1 MAAAMSLDHDQSR
14 ELRQTLDQRRA
25 ELMREIRE
33 DLARVRG
40 DTHGEVAGPAADPGD
55 ESVFD
60 LISDLNQ
67 ADARRDVS
75 ELREIEAA
83 RGRFDEGHYGECM
96 ECGQDI
102 GFARLKAQ
110 PAALRCILCQT
121 RFEKTHAAGA
131 PGRSTL

>member
-1 MAAAMSLDHDQSR
+1 MLSQEQTS
-14 ELRQTLDQRRA
+14 ELRQVLEQRRG
-25 ELMREIRE
+25 ELIREIRE

-40 DTHGEVAGPAADPGD
+40 DTFREVAGPAGDPGD
-55 ESVFD
+55 QSVFD

-83 RGRFDEGHYGECM
+83 RNRVDEGTYGECM
-96 ECGQDI
+96 DCGQDI
-102 GFARLKAQ
+102 GFSRLKAN

-121 RFEKTHAAGA
+121 RFEKTHAGGA

>member
-1 MAAAMSLDHDQSR
+1 MAGAMSLSYDQSR
-14 ELRQTLDQRRA
+14 ELRQALEQRRG
-25 ELMREIRE
+25 ELIREIRE

-40 DTHGEVAGPAADPGD
+40 ESFREVAGPAADPGD

-67 ADARRDVS
+67 ADARRDVN

-83 RGRFDEGHYGECM
+83 RGRLAEGSYGECM

-102 GFARLKAQ
+102 GFARLKAT
-110 PAALRCILCQT
+110 PSAVRCIVCQT
-121 RFEKTHAAGA
+121 RFEKTHA
-131 PGRSTL
+131 PGGRPTL

>member
-1 MAAAMSLDHDQSR
+1 MSLSHEQST
-14 ELRQTLDQRRA
+14 ELRQVLEQRRG
-25 ELMREIRE
+25 ELIREIRE

-40 DTHGEVAGPAADPGD
+40 DSFREVAGPAGADPGD

-67 ADARRDVS
+67 AEARRDVS

-83 RGRFDEGHYGECM
+83 RSRIDDGHYGECI

-102 GFARLKAQ
+102 GYARLKVS
-110 PAALRCILCQT
+110 PAALRCIVCQT
-121 RFEKTHAAGA
+121 RYEKTHAAAG
-131 PGRSTL
+131 GRPTL

>member
-1 MAAAMSLDHDQSR
+1 MAAAMSLSQDESR
-14 ELRQTLDQRRA
+14 ELRQVLEQRRG
-25 ELMREIRE
+25 ELIREIRE

-40 DTHGEVAGPAADPGD
+40 DSFREVAGPGADPGD

-67 ADARRDVS
+67 ADARRDVG

-83 RGRFDEGHYGECM
+83 RSRLAEGSYGECI

-102 GFARLKAQ
+102 GFARLKAT
-110 PAALRCILCQT
+110 PSAVRCIVCQT
-121 RFEKTHAAGA
+121 RFEKTHA
-131 PGRSTL
+131 PGGRPTL